1 MAYKRIKR
9 SGEIIDV
16 TSYCCSE
23 WKRQDD
29 DYVVYTD
36 QYGIEHKA
44 KLHYCFDLEDM
55 EIELGKSIDPERK
68 KIDWEARRYHIANR
82 ALIAMIAIM
91 TNKEVYDLALVE
103 AGEGSKCV
111 RDVMARAA
119 CSFADSL
126 IKELKKGGRQ

>member
-23 WKRQDD
+23 RKRQDD

-44 KLHYCFDLEDM
+44 KLHYGFDLEDM

-68 KIDWEARRYHIANR
+68 KIDWEARRYQIAKT
-82 ALIAMIAIM
+82 AMIAIM
-91 TNKEVYDLALVE
+91 GNKDVYNLALTE
-103 AGEGSKCV
+103 AGGGAKCV
-111 RDVMARAA
+111 PDVMARVA
-119 CSFADSL
+119 CVFADSL
-126 IKELKKGGRQ
+126 IKELKKGGEQ